1 MFEKQFRL
9 RRKWIFNEHR
19 GASWRI
25 AVVRPPENSLPME
38 VPLECL
44 SHPFKARVASIK
56 TETPGGFI
64 ES

>member
-1 MFEKQFRL
+1 MDIQR
-9 RRKWIFNEHR
+9 
-19 GASWRI
+19 ASWRI

-44 SHPFKARVASIK
+44 SHPFKASRVASIK